1 MVIAAL
7 LGAEEYAFSTAPL
20 IAMGCIM
27 MRKCHLNT
35 CPVGVATQDPI
46 LRKKFT
52 GKPEHVVNFFYLMAE
67 EVRYVCFFVISPRI
81 VICLLQCS
89 CVYVACVTSPI
100 AGHERAGVFFFF
112 AVDETALASQQSVL
126 SSAFPLR
133 ALESLVLLPP
143 GFVQPLAFGPSHA
156 ALLSYATYGV
166 VLHPCILLALLSL
179 NPNPSPAQLTF
190 STNRIGRRWRRWA
203 SARWRR

>member
-1 MVIAAL
+1 MTQPARCCTYPQVILLCRHPLFLHVLVFTHRASCVGTFATLCSHLATCAEHKQKNAGRDVVIAAL

-67 EVRYVCFFVISPRI
+67 EVR
-81 VICLLQCS
+81 
-89 CVYVACVTSPI
+89 
-100 AGHERAGVFFFF
+100 
-112 AVDETALASQQSVL
+112 
-126 SSAFPLR
+126 
-133 ALESLVLLPP
+133 
-143 GFVQPLAFGPSHA
+143 
-156 ALLSYATYGV
+156 
-166 VLHPCILLALLSL
+166 
-179 NPNPSPAQLTF
+179 
-190 STNRIGRRWRRWA
+190 
-203 SARWRR
+203 

>member
-1 MVIAAL
+1 MPGRDVVIAAL

-67 EVRYVCFFVISPRI
+67 EVRCVLVCGLWCFGDAATSDRLHGWRVTVLMVGGRRFVFGSM
-81 VICLLQCS
+81 VVDLQKSLLVSVGDRRNGGLRGGLNNTLVSHPHPLIGHGLLSFCS
-89 CVYVACVTSPI
+89 
-100 AGHERAGVFFFF
+100 
-112 AVDETALASQQSVL
+112 
-126 SSAFPLR
+126 
-133 ALESLVLLPP
+133 
-143 GFVQPLAFGPSHA
+143 
-156 ALLSYATYGV
+156 ALLRCSENS
-166 VLHPCILLALLSL
+166 LAL
-179 NPNPSPAQLTF
+179 
-190 STNRIGRRWRRWA
+190 TNRLRKPMLVVDN
-203 SARWRR
+203 

>member
-67 EVRYVCFFVISPRI
+67 EVRWGLVHVSLLMLRQREKNSGQIHSSSGGCSLLQPYVLMSVPSPPWCWGSSTVHTTPVALVPLPADVMLCHVMLCVCFPSSG
-81 VICLLQCS
+81 CTYS
-89 CVYVACVTSPI
+89 
-100 AGHERAGVFFFF
+100 
-112 AVDETALASQQSVL
+112 AL
-126 SSAFPLR
+126 R
-133 ALESLVLLPP
+133 
-143 GFVQPLAFGPSHA
+143 QPSI
-156 ALLSYATYGV
+156 Y
-166 VLHPCILLALLSL
+166 
-179 NPNPSPAQLTF
+179 
-190 STNRIGRRWRRWA
+190 ST
-203 SARWRR
+203 